1 MTDYRYLGSWNFL
14 LNKPILGESWMDEA
28 EARACYETGG
38 DTFTVVDADASE
50 GVAPKFVLD
59 VSPSRVD
66 PRFRA
71 TFLNDALSV
80 VEVVDYKTVDGRLF
94 QWITVNFEYP
104 DESTKYAMGES
115 TLTVRGKTEP
125 NGDGFL
131 TINDKS
137 KPTVEKI
144 SFHDVPVDD
153 LWLPVPKFG
162 EWEDLTKRTP
172 GDAHLPSA
180 AQP

>member
-1 MTDYRYLGSWNFL
+1 MTGYRYLGRWNYL
-14 LNKPILGESWMDEA
+14 LNKPIGSQGWIDEA
-28 EARACYETGG
+28 EAQRRYETGG
-38 DTFTVVDADASE
+38 DFFTVVDTDAGV
-50 GVAPKFVLD
+50 GVAPKFVLA
-59 VSPSRVD
+59 VSPSRV
-66 PRFRA
+66 
-71 TFLNDALSV
+71 
-80 VEVVDYKTVDGRLF
+80 TVGGRLF

-104 DESTKYAMGES
+104 DESTKYAMDDS

-144 SFHDVPVDD
+144 SFHDIPVDD

-162 EWEDLTKRTP
+162 EWQDLTTRTP
-172 GDAHLPSA
+172 GDAHHPSA
-180 AQP
+180 AQS

>member
-1 MTDYRYLGSWNFL
+1 
-14 LNKPILGESWMDEA
+14 
-28 EARACYETGG
+28 
-38 DTFTVVDADASE
+38 
-50 GVAPKFVLD
+50 VLA
-59 VSPSRVD
+59 VSPSRVT
-66 PRFRA
+66 PGFRA
-71 TFLNDALSV
+71 TFLNEALSI
-80 VEVVDYKTVDGRLF
+80 VEVVDYKTVGGRLF

-104 DESTKYAMGES
+104 DESTKYAMDDS

-144 SFHDVPVDD
+144 SFHDIPVDD

-162 EWEDLTKRTP
+162 EWQDLTTRTP
-172 GDAHLPSA
+172 DDAHHPSA
-180 AQP
+180 AQSESVLRSLNLLQAAR